1 MDKNLLKRFTL
12 GSFILTTISLLI
24 LAFGKIDYNLS
35 LLLLNQE
42 SIWAKFFYIF
52 GEQPA
57 FWGLLIGTVIL
68 LSVHNKTNKI
78 LRFIYLLF
86 RLMFSSLSTYLILII
101 PIRYIY
107 DKSILSL
114 NNINSITAAI
124 ALVIGTIITAIA
136 PKYEE
141 KLKKYRQQAVFLI
154 LVILSELLIV
164 TVMKDIW
171 GRPRMRSISGFDE
184 FRYWYEISGP
194 ALGQEFKSFP
204 SGHTANA
211 FTILSYNV
219 FVPSQK
225 RYKGR
230 VFFFLAVIWGSL
242 VAVSRVVLG
251 AHFTSDVVA
260 GFFVTLACIYFYYNL
275 LLDRHK

>member
-68 LSVHNKTNKI
+68 LSVHNKTNKF
-78 LRFIYLLF
+78 LRCIYLIFEFIL
-86 RLMFSSLSTYLILII
+86 SSLCTYLILII
-101 PIRYIY
+101 PLRYIY
-107 DKSILSL
+107 DNSASINNFRL
-114 NNINSITAAI
+114 NTAGI
-124 ALVIGTIITAIA
+124 ALVIGIIITTVT
-136 PKYEE
+136 PKYE
-141 KLKKYRQQAVFLI
+141 KTLKKYRQHAIFLI
-154 LVILSELLIV
+154 LVILTEILFVSI
-164 TVMKDIW
+164 MKYIW

-225 RYKGR
+225 KYKGR